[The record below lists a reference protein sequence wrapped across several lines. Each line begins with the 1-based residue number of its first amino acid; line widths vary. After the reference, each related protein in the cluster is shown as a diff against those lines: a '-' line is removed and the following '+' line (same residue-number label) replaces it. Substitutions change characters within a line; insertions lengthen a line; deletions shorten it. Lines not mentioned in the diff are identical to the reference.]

1 MFMVLTNVR
10 GTRDL
15 IGKDALLQ
23 KKVENAFENVF
34 TKYGYMPLYTPAIEN
49 FDLFKV
55 KGAAGD
61 AIKEE
66 IYYFKDKSER
76 ELGLRFEFT
85 ASLARIAATQQ
96 LKMPFKRYQI
106 GEVYR
111 YDRPQAKRYRAFNQA
126 DIDILGISGLDAEI
140 EIMKVIRDCFS
151 SLKLKPKVIF
161 NSRKLLN
168 DLFNKFA
175 SGKEIEAMRILDK
188 IDKIGKESVCE
199 MLKEEGIDASV
210 VDIIQENNIEKITQI
225 LGSSESKDSRR
236 QQNTRFVGQSE
247 GVKEIN
253 EFLEKCKENNLDFV
267 EFNASLA
274 RGFDYYTGIVFEIKL
289 DTGPSVGGGGR
300 YDNLVKNY
308 GGSDTP
314 AVGIGLGVS
323 RIFDYLKENNAKNTI
338 NGMFLVNLSKDTKKA
353 NDFASTLRENNII
366 CETNLKEIKLA
377 KAFEYADNKGYRIV
391 GILGDN
397 ELNENKITIK
407 NLINGMQ
414 FQVEMNADKIKE
426 LLAN

>member
-1 MFMVLTNVR
+1 MGLSNVR
-10 GTRDL
+10 GMRDL

-34 TKYGYMPLYTPAIEN
+34 TKYGYNPLYTPAVEN

-96 LKMPFKRYQI
+96 LRLPYKRYQI

-126 DIDILGISGLDAEI
+126 DIDILGISDLSAEI
-140 EIMKVIRDCFS
+140 EVMKVIRDCFN
-151 SLKLKPKVIF
+151 SLKLKPRVIF

-175 SGKEIEAMRILDK
+175 SGKEVEAMRILDK
-188 IDKIGKESVCE
+188 IDKIGKEAVIE
-199 MLKEEGIDASV
+199 MLNEENIDTSV
-210 VDIIQENNIEKITQI
+210 VDIILENDIKKITQV
-225 LGSSESKDSRR
+225 L
-236 QQNTRFVGQSE
+236 GQSG

-253 EFLEKCKENNLDFV
+253 EFLEKCKESNLDFV

-300 YDNLVKNY
+300 YDKLVKTY

-323 RIFDYLKENNAKNTI
+323 RIFDYLKENNAKNVI
-338 NGMFLVNLSKDTKKA
+338 NGMFLVNLSKDTKKV
-353 NDFASTLRENNII
+353 NDFASSLREKDVI
-366 CETNLKEIKLA
+366 CELDLKKFKLA

-397 ELNENKITIK
+397 ELAENKITIK

-426 LLAN
+426 LLTK

>member
-1 MFMVLTNVR
+1 MVLTNVR

-85 ASLARIAATQQ
+85 ASLARIVATQQ

-151 SLKLKPKVIF
+151 SLELKPRVIF

-247 GVKEIN
+247 GVKE
-253 EFLEKCKENNLDFV
+253 
-267 EFNASLA
+267 
-274 RGFDYYTGIVFEIKL
+274 Y
-289 DTGPSVGGGGR
+289 
-300 YDNLVKNY
+300 
-308 GGSDTP
+308 
-314 AVGIGLGVS
+314 
-323 RIFDYLKENNAKNTI
+323 
-338 NGMFLVNLSKDTKKA
+338 
-353 NDFASTLRENNII
+353 
-366 CETNLKEIKLA
+366 
-377 KAFEYADNKGYRIV
+377 
-391 GILGDN
+391 
-397 ELNENKITIK
+397 
-407 NLINGMQ
+407 
-414 FQVEMNADKIKE
+414 
-426 LLAN
+426 